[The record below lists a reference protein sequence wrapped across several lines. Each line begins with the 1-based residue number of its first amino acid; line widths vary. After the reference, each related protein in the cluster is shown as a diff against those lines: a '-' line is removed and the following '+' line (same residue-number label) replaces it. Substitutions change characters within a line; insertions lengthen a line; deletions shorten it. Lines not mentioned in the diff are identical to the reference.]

1 MSPRLRVS
9 AAAEL
14 DLREIASFISRDDR
28 AVARRWLQKLRARAR
43 ARSAARAPNAGR
55 KVPEYDREDLREVL
69 LGAYRIGYRVN
80 ATDVVLL
87 FVIEG
92 HQRLRNLGPLSE

>member
-9 AAAEL
+9 AAAAL
-14 DLREIASFISRDDR
+14 DLREIAFYIGRDDR
-28 AVARRWLQKLRARAR
+28 AAARRWLQKLRARAR
-43 ARSAARAPNAGR
+43 SAARTPNAGR
-55 KVPEYDREDLREVL
+55 KVPEYDREDIREVL

-92 HQRLRNLGPLSE
+92 HQRLRNLGPVSE

>member
-14 DLREIASFISRDDR
+14 DLREIASYIGRDDR
-28 AVARRWLQKLRARAR
+28 AAARRWLQKLRARAR
-43 ARSAARAPNAGR
+43 SAARTPNSGR
-55 KVPEYDREDLREVL
+55 KVPEYDCEDLREVL

-80 ATDVVLL
+80 ATDVILL

-92 HQRLRNLGPLSE
+92 HQRLRNLPGV

>member
-1 MSPRLRVS
+1 MS
-9 AAAEL
+9 AAAEH
-14 DLREIASFISRDDR
+14 DLREIAAYIGRDDR
-28 AVARRWLQKLRARAR
+28 VAARRWLQKLRARAR
-43 ARSAARAPNAGR
+43 SAARAPKAGR

-69 LGAYRIGYRVN
+69 LGAYRLGYRLS

-92 HQRLRNLGPLSE
+92 HQRLRDLGPLSE

>member
-1 MSPRLRVS
+1 MSPRLRLS

-28 AVARRWLQKLRARAR
+28 AVARRWLQKLRAR

>member
-28 AVARRWLQKLRARAR
+28 AVARRWLQKLRAR